1 VNEITYELNRMVTT
15 SPTSDELSQA
25 KRFLVGIEAISLQ
38 SRGAVAGALAGLW
51 VKGLPPEE
59 IGIYGKKV
67 AATTVEDV
75 DAAAKKYFPA
85 SRAAIV
91 AVGEGSVVRE
101 ALAPFGMPIQSA
113 P

>member
-1 VNEITYELNRMVTT
+1 VR
-15 SPTSDELSQA
+15 SS
-25 KRFLVGIEAISLQ
+25 
-38 SRGAVAGALAGLW
+38 VARALADLW
-51 VKGLPPEE
+51 VKNLPPEE

-67 AATTVEDV
+67 AATTSDDV

-91 AVGEGSVVRE
+91 AVGEGKVVRD
-101 ALAPFGMPIQSA
+101 ALAPFGIPIQPA

>member
-1 VNEITYELNRMVTT
+1 
-15 SPTSDELSQA
+15 
-25 KRFLVGIEAISLQ
+25 
-38 SRGAVAGALAGLW
+38 
-51 VKGLPPEE
+51 VKILPPEE

-67 AATTVEDV
+67 AATTSDDV

-91 AVGEGSVVRE
+91 AVGEGKVVRD
-101 ALAPFGMPIQSA
+101 ALAPFGIPIQPA